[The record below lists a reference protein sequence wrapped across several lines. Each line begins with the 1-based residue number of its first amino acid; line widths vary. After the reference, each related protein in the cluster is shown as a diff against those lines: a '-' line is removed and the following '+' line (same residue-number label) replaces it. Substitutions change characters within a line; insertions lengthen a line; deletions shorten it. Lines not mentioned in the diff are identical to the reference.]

1 MSRSTTK
8 RAELELALA
17 TLCDPDARTGYD
29 ALIQRIEKLEGALRK
44 GAFAQPIQQDVPKPT
59 AAEPVQ
65 TVETAEPIAAK
76 PEKAAEPEIKPKAVE
91 AAPPKPAEPPK
102 KSAAPAV
109 ETVLPFAKWEKVL
122 DALARIN
129 PANYNM
135 LRDTRAFFNGKQVLI
150 DVSNP
155 VILNMLRS
163 NEYLKTNIKQAI
175 LEATG
180 ERYGLGPY
188 RPEEE
193 QKQQQDPLE
202 LFIKTL
208 PQSPEIVIE

>member
-29 ALIQRIEKLEGALRK
+29 ALIQRIEKLESALRK
-44 GAFAQPIQQDVPKPT
+44 GAFAQPIRQDELKPAEEPMP
-59 AAEPVQ
+59 AAEA
-65 TVETAEPIAAK
+65 AEPIAEA
-76 PEKAAEPEIKPKAVE
+76 PEKPAEQEVKPKTVE
-91 AAPPKPAEPPK
+91 TAPPKPAEPPK
-102 KSAAPAV
+102 KSAALAG
-109 ETVLPFAKWEKVL
+109 ETILPFAKWEKVL